1 MARKLLA
8 MISSTDSCFLPFFL
22 VQIRTRVLG
31 PKDPMVLQ
39 VKDLLDMS
47 RALPRPRNRSV
58 SPGRHRMEQEGYRS
72 TNSPS
77 RGQPGTPSDAYRPMI
92 TSNSGLPIAPTRE
105 SAGDASNFAFNEPPR
120 VRRAPNSGQFSA
132 GDSRQDTTA
141 ISMSPNKS
149 LLQPS
154 DESDGQDL
162 SVDESREL
170 RSGNGASIFRSEQ
183 ERTVAIDSNQMNVH
197 SKRAP
202 VLEVTISTDEGEDK
216 DKDDDSSLRRAGN
229 AATRIFVSPHLVP
242 ETSPSSRSRVKG
254 NNDSE
259 EFIASRSFD
268 DEQFTPDT
276 STEIAGSTSVIQ
288 KAFSYDDEENCL
300 ISDTG
305 VDSEHGR
312 VHFPLAWNKGLIE
325 GDDKPSTTGRD
336 IMVTRPYRGKKSAS
350 AGVGLTPST
359 LANMD
364 EGGGAETVNFST
376 GNKERDDVMSRARAI
391 LQANDG
397 ATDPL
402 ATYTGSDDGEAD
414 DSVDFGESTN
424 IQPFDQD
431 LLEDGVAPLGG
442 EWPSTARSGRR
453 TASIRVMLEDP
464 MNNLRDLHDEA
475 TKLLKVR
482 NGVFLA

>member
-1 MARKLLA
+1 M
-8 MISSTDSCFLPFFL
+8 T
-22 VQIRTRVLG
+22 
-31 PKDPMVLQ
+31 
-39 VKDLLDMS
+39 
-47 RALPRPRNRSV
+47 
-58 SPGRHRMEQEGYRS
+58 
-72 TNSPS
+72 
-77 RGQPGTPSDAYRPMI
+77 
-92 TSNSGLPIAPTRE
+92 TSNGGLSIAPTRE
-105 SAGDASNFAFNEPPR
+105 SAGDASSFAFPEPPR

-132 GDSRQDTTA
+132 RDSRQDTTA

-170 RSGNGASIFRSEQ
+170 RPGNGASIFRSEQ
-183 ERTVAIDSNQMNVH
+183 ERTVATDSNEMNIR

-202 VLEVTISTDEGEDK
+202 VLEVTVSTDEGEDK
-216 DKDDDSSLRRAGN
+216 DDDSALRRAGN

-254 NNDSE
+254 NSGFE
-259 EFIASRSFD
+259 EVIASRSFD
-268 DEQFTPDT
+268 DEQFTPDS
-276 STEIAGSTSVIQ
+276 STEIAGSTSIVQ

-312 VHFPLAWNKGLIE
+312 VHFPLAWNKGRIE
-325 GDDKPSTTGRD
+325 GDDQPSTAGRD

-350 AGVGLTPST
+350 GVGLAPST
-359 LANMD
+359 PANMD
-364 EGGGAETVNFST
+364 KGGEAETVNFST

-397 ATDPL
+397 STDPP
-402 ATYTGSDDGEAD
+402 ATYAGSDDGEAD
-414 DSVDFGESTN
+414 DSVDFEGSTKV
-424 IQPFDQD
+424 QPFDQD

-442 EWPSTARSGRR
+442 KWPSAAENGRR
-453 TASIRVMLEDP
+453 PASIRVMLEDP
-464 MNNLRDLHDEA
+464 MNNLRELHDEA